1 MAVITISR
9 QYGSGGDEV
18 ASRVCE
24 LLGYRYFDKR
34 MMAQVASEAGLSSKE
49 IIDSPEDRHQATSF
63 LERLFGHKVS
73 EAWVTTDE
81 VSGDRIVEMG
91 ELDSKRFVTVL
102 RSLIQTAYEQGNVV
116 ILGRGGQAV
125 LKDQPGVLH
134 VRIEMPFD
142 ERVRRVNE
150 QQRFGRPEVARDFV
164 AERDRAAADYLR
176 SYYNV
181 DWADPALYH
190 LAINTG
196 LLDVE
201 AAAHIIVDAVQYLP
215 AAKANQATPAAQPA
229 Y

>member
-18 ASRVCE
+18 ARRVCD

-49 IIDSPEDRHQATSF
+49 VIDSPEDRHQATSF
-63 LERLFGHKVS
+63 LDRLFGHKVS
-73 EAWVTTDE
+73 EAWVTKDE
-81 VSGDRIVEMG
+81 VSGDRVVEMA
-91 ELDSKRFVTVL
+91 ELDSKRFVAVL

-116 ILGRGGQAV
+116 IVGRGGQAV
-125 LKDQPGVLH
+125 LKDQLGVLH

-142 ERVRRVNE
+142 ERARRVGE

-190 LAINTG
+190 LAINTELFG
-196 LLDVE
+196 IE
-201 AAAHIIVDAVQYLP
+201 AAAHIVVDALQYLP
-215 AAKANQATPAAQPA
+215 VVKVNQAPSAPQPA
-229 Y
+229 

>member
-1 MAVITISR
+1 
-9 QYGSGGDEV
+9 
-18 ASRVCE
+18 
-24 LLGYRYFDKR
+24 
-34 MMAQVASEAGLSSKE
+34 
-49 IIDSPEDRHQATSF
+49 
-63 LERLFGHKVS
+63 
-73 EAWVTTDE
+73 
-81 VSGDRIVEMG
+81 MG

-125 LKDQPGVLH
+125 LKDQSGVLH

-215 AAKANQATPAAQPA
+215 AAKATPASQPA
-229 Y
+229 N

>member
-1 MAVITISR
+1 MAVVTISR

-34 MMAQVASEAGLSSKE
+34 MMAQVASEAGLSSKDV
-49 IIDSPEDRHQATSF
+49 IDSPEDRHQATSF
-63 LERLFGHKVS
+63 LERLFGRKVS

-81 VSGDRIVEMG
+81 VSGDRIVEMT
-91 ELDSKRFVTVL
+91 ELDSKRFIAVV
-102 RSLIQTAYEQGNVV
+102 RSLIQTACEQGNVV

-125 LKDQPGVLH
+125 LKNQPGVLH

-196 LLDVE
+196 LVDVE
-201 AAAHIIVDAVQYLP
+201 AAAHIIVDALQYLP
-215 AAKANQATPAAQPA
+215 AAKAIQAPLSAQPT
-229 Y
+229 